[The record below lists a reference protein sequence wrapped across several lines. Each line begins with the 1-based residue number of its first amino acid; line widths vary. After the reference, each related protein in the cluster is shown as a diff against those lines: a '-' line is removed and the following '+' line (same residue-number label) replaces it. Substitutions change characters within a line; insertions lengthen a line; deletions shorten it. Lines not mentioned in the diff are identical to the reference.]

1 MLDHCIANHLVA
13 DFFYFWKRLG
23 HIGGEAGV
31 SFIIKGVTIT
41 VKLYGPPSASNVMNS
56 FKPKGVVRNSTYKC
70 SRPKR
75 WLKYSHSHKPVVSKT
90 LEKGYH
96 FQLSIFVCSAYCCGQ
111 KTTNTNIQE
120 YGNLLGKAIFQGS
133 SSRSEKKSLITS
145 TAKEGEE
152 RFCIICSVEYEID
165 WRLISFKSE
174 KFFHNRRYFQIQV
187 SR

>member
-1 MLDHCIANHLVA
+1 M
-13 DFFYFWKRLG
+13 
-23 HIGGEAGV
+23 GGEAGV

-111 KTTNTNIQE
+111 
-120 YGNLLGKAIFQGS
+120 
-133 SSRSEKKSLITS
+133 
-145 TAKEGEE
+145 
-152 RFCIICSVEYEID
+152 
-165 WRLISFKSE
+165 RLQTQIFKSME
-174 KFFHNRRYFQIQV
+174 IFWERQFFRAAVPDLRKNL
-187 SR
+187 

>member
-1 MLDHCIANHLVA
+1 M
-13 DFFYFWKRLG
+13 G

-133 SSRSEKKSLITS
+133 SSRSEKKISNNLNRQGGRRKILYYLQRRVRNILETQLVQI
-145 TAKEGEE
+145 
-152 RFCIICSVEYEID
+152 REI
-165 WRLISFKSE
+165 FP
-174 KFFHNRRYFQIQV
+174 Q
-187 SR
+187 